1 MAGMGRRLRPPLFN
15 ERKDTNEDVESGHG
29 HKGEEAG
36 HAKGGDIHDESLR
49 ANVGDGEG
57 GEEEFLGEVA
67 VRAELEV
74 DEAEEG
80 IGDVAE
86 GDPGVRGDGLRV
98 GEFGEG
104 VGAECREGE
113 GVGRLDLKVEIL
125 AIGTEK
131 VEGVD
136 YLQLPGGKGGVLGE
150 LQERGEIG
158 RWLDGVWGRSRVHVC
173 M

>member
-1 MAGMGRRLRPPLFN
+1 MR
-15 ERKDTNEDVESGHG
+15 EDTNEGVESGHG
-29 HKGEEAG
+29 HKGEISG

-80 IGDVAE
+80 IDDVAE
-86 GDPGVRGDGLRV
+86 GDPSVQGDGLRV

-113 GVGRLDLKVEIL
+113 GVGRLDLKVEIFAL
-125 AIGTEK
+125 AGENA
-131 VEGVD
+131 EGVD
-136 YLQLPGGKGGVLGE
+136 DLQLPCGEGGVLGE
-150 LQERGEIG
+150 FQERGEIG
-158 RWLDGVWGRSRVHVC
+158 GWLDSVGGRLRVHVC